1 MTLRSL
7 YLRLTVATFLALMTS
22 CLWAQDGLQGAL
34 SQGSLNP
41 RLGGSLAV
49 ADLDGDHQ
57 PDGAVLVQ
65 SGWSSSQ
72 NFRIQLHFTSHTNV
86 EIAFQS
92 TKTTLAVMA
101 WDIDNDGDYDLVVE
115 EALTHKPLRVW
126 INDGNGGF
134 HEGRI
139 QDFPSLAPGTQEQ
152 LRSPANRAD
161 CPTLSLPPQRG
172 FEAPLLAAGMLARPP
187 SNSRSKALST
197 VSFTKLQA
205 RALNSSRAPPL
216 S

>member
-1 MTLRSL
+1 MNLRPL
-7 YLRLTVATFLALMTS
+7 YLRLIGAAFLALMSS

-34 SQGSLNP
+34 SQASFNP

-72 NFRIQLHFTSHTNV
+72 NFRIQLHFTGHTNV

-92 TKTTLAVMA
+92 TKTTLAVTA
-101 WDIDNDGDYDLVVE
+101 WDIDNDGDYDLIVE

-126 INDGNGGF
+126 INDGNGVF

-161 CPTLSLPPQRG
+161 CPALCLPPQRG
-172 FEAPLLAAGMLARPP
+172 FEVPLLAAGMLARPP

-216 S
+216 A